1 MLVRKKSGEKQEN
14 VYIGAGGGLGSKEDG
29 MLFCG
34 VCHLSEQKC
43 ISMKIGMGAG
53 LEFDWETNN
62 VTYAQKFL

>member
-1 MLVRKKSGEKQEN
+1 
-14 VYIGAGGGLGSKEDG
+14 

-53 LEFDWETNN
+53 LEIDWEPVKGDFCTK
-62 VTYAQKFL
+62 VLVSVCHFQSLRMWLLDMLLL

>member
-1 MLVRKKSGEKQEN
+1 
-14 VYIGAGGGLGSKEDG
+14 

-53 LEFDWETNN
+53 LEIDWEPVEGGLCTKVLVSVCN
-62 VTYAQKFL
+62 VQRLSLWFLHVLLL

>member
-1 MLVRKKSGEKQEN
+1 
-14 VYIGAGGGLGSKEDG
+14 

-53 LEFDWETNN
+53 LEIDWET
-62 VTYAQKFL
+62 VKGDICTKVLVSMCHFQRLSL